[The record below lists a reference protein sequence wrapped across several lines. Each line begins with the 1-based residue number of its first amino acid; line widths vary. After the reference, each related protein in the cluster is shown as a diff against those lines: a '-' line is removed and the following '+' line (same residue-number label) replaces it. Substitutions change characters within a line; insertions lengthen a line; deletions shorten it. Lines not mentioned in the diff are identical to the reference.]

1 MTIYLKLKTMGKT
14 VKLTESDL
22 VKIVSRII
30 NESDDDFTSHL
41 RKMVDSSMKSPRFI
55 NMAKEYIEPYL
66 SSGCVSYRQTEK
78 YFIINVDAPY
88 CFEDNGF
95 DKFQGRKIKD
105 KLRGLQFQSTGV
117 GEYVKEIFK

>member
-1 MTIYLKLKTMGKT
+1 MGKT
-14 VKLTESDL
+14 IRLTESDL

-30 NESDDDFTSHL
+30 NEDEDDFRRHVNNML
-41 RKMVDSSMKSPRFI
+41 DMRKKSPSTI
-55 NMAKEYIEPYL
+55 NYVKEYVQPYL
-66 SSGCVSYRQTEK
+66 ASGCVSYRQTEK

>member
-1 MTIYLKLKTMGKT
+1 MTIYFKLKTMGKT

-30 NESDDDFTSHL
+30 NEDDDDFRRHVNNML
-41 RKMVDSSMKSPRFI
+41 DMRKKSPSTI
-55 NMAKEYIEPYL
+55 NYVKEYVQPYL
-66 SSGCVSYRQTEK
+66 ASGCVSYRQTEK